1 MNIVGIVTFYSLEVK
16 LPTGKDQRFPATK
29 PGFQLAKNIVHL
41 HGLTYADMDIP
52 GAKTEMYT
60 SPCLH
65 VWERE
70 GLVVV

>member
-1 MNIVGIVTFYSLEVK
+1 M
-16 LPTGKDQRFPATK
+16 PTGKDQWFLPTK

-41 HGLTYADMDIP
+41 HGLTYTDTDTA
-52 GAKTEMYT
+52 GGEMET
-60 SPCLH
+60 FASPCPH